1 MKLKLPKFKIILS
14 VLNLVCIVFIIFFNT
29 LSVKQ
34 INGLTSQRG
43 AEKWQNGNDLNYS
56 HISCFFAKDSGMDIN
71 TVNSIKSEIK
81 NAMVTASLKEEEGS
95 RLWIDTYTSS
105 LGKLEVLGTK
115 RGTAKTEIT
124 AVTSDFFLIHDFQFI
139 DGSYFREE
147 EISQNG
153 IVIDSTLAWQI
164 FGSDNVKGMKAEIN
178 NISFYVAGVVKNP
191 ENSAEKKTYGSFPR
205 AYISYQGAESLFK
218 NVSSGSSS
226 ALNSSSANSMNF
238 VNSESIT
245 VDSYEAVIPN
255 PVKKFAYNTLSEF
268 ISNQCENTS
277 YTLENSDRF
286 GFSKSFK
293 RLRHLSNSVV
303 INNAVEYP
311 WWENS
316 ARVTEVKVSLNL
328 FATVVFSI
336 IPIITFLIILIK
348 LFKYIASKHIIK
360 RLTKKIKSK
369 IPY

>member
-14 VLNLVCIVFIIFFNT
+14 VLNIVCIVFIIVFNS
-29 LSVKQ
+29 LSAKQ

-71 TVNSIKSEIK
+71 TVNSIKNEIK
-81 NAMVTASLKEEEGS
+81 NAMVTASLQEEEGS
-95 RLWIDTYTSS
+95 RLWIDAYTSS

-115 RGTAKTEIT
+115 RGTARTEIT

-153 IVIDSTLAWQI
+153 IVIDSMLAWQI
-164 FGSDNVKGMKAEIN
+164 FGSDNVKGMTAEIN

-218 NVSSGSSS
+218 NVSSSSLAS
-226 ALNSSSANSMNF
+226 ATASSVSP

-268 ISNQCENTS
+268 IGNQYENTS

-328 FATVVFSI
+328 FAIVVFSI
-336 IPIITFLIILIK
+336 IPIITLLIIFIK
-348 LFKYIASKHIIK
+348 LFKYIASMHIIK
-360 RLTKKIKSK
+360 RLIEKIKSK